1 MSSPLPPRPAL
12 PLLPAAHPP
21 RHRATAPPRRR
32 AAAPAT
38 PPPRAA
44 LPAWQG
50 TSDDVTRYIA
60 LRAALAF
67 RDWLGEAAVLAH
79 NTRLASRGCSLL
91 AAAWGTRRLKDALQ
105 ANLCNVETPCK
116 APTAEGGKP
125 GCDGVALYRK
135 HADLGLEPGDEQ
147 IRPHSAIHA
156 FRPMSG
162 QVRLLRAAVRAARRA
177 QPVDAAD
184 GAGVQL
190 A

>member
-21 RHRATAPPRRR
+21 RHR